1 LLIHKAYRQRAQA
14 SEASIPQAVGEWGVS
29 MLKNALLA
37 SALGLSIYAL
47 GTGAEAGHRPAGWYV
62 GVEGGANW
70 IDDADVAL
78 NIAPTIFEAEFESG
92 WAVFAEV
99 GYRWDNNWRIE
110 LEGGW
115 RENDVDCISF
125 GGPCVPGPWGDI
137 SQFTHMINVLHDIDL
152 SERTAL
158 SVGLGVGGNFVDA
171 DVPIPI
177 LRDDDDY
184 VFAGQALVQLT
195 HELSERLD
203 FVLTYRYV
211 TTDDPEFRLAPPV
224 TVDYENENHTVSV
237 GLRFAL
243 QPEAP
248 RMMDPGP
255 SMPPP
260 PPPPE
265 EVKQFIVYFGFNK
278 SSLDRRAIEVVE
290 EAAATAI
297 RVGYVSILVTGHTD
311 TVGSNAYNKRLS
323 LRRARAVSRSLVDH
337 GIPPQGITTVGKGE
351 NELLVQTG
359 DREDEPRNRRA
370 TIDIN

>member
-1 LLIHKAYRQRAQA
+1 
-14 SEASIPQAVGEWGVS
+14 

-37 SALGLSIYAL
+37 SALGLSVYAL

-125 GGPCVPGPWGDI
+125 GGPCIPGPWGDV

-158 SVGLGVGGNFVDA
+158 SVGLGVGGDFVDA
-171 DVPIPI
+171 DTPIAV

-203 FVLTYRYV
+203 FVLTYRYL

-311 TVGSNAYNKRLS
+311 TVGSPVYNRRLS
-323 LRRARAVSRSLVDH
+323 LRRARAVSRALVDQ
-337 GIPPQGITTVGKGE
+337 GIPSQGITTVGKGE
-351 NELLVQTG
+351 TELLVQTG